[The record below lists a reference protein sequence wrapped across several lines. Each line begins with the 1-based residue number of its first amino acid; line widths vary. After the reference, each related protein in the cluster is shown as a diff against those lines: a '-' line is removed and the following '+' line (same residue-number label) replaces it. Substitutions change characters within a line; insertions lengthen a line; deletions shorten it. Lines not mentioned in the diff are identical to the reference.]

1 MKKLTALGAAALF
14 SAASFGHGHS
24 TQNWDA
30 YQTLAKD
37 INNTV
42 ATASLEELAK
52 KSEKLTKLSTMLL
65 PAFMKKHEI
74 CSEYLQAAL
83 AAADK
88 MTSLSLDDIEKDYHA
103 DGKLPPVKSA
113 ACYHAKDLLVHPATM
128 AVIAKTKSDS
138 KETREQI
145 EHELEE
151 VLEHFS
157 QVKVAAGL

>member
-1 MKKLTALGAAALF
+1 MKKLTILSAAALF
-14 SAASFGHGHS
+14 SSASFGHAHE
-24 TQNWDA
+24 THNWDA
-30 YQTLAKD
+30 YQTLADD

-42 ATASLEELAK
+42 STAPLEDLAK
-52 KSEKLTKLSTMLL
+52 KSEKLTELSTMLL

-74 CSEYLQAAL
+74 CTDYLKAAL
-83 AAADK
+83 AAADS

-113 ACYHAKDLLVHPATM
+113 SCYHAKDLLVHPATM
-128 AVIAKTKSDS
+128 AVIAKTKADS

-157 QVKVAAGL
+157 QVKVAAGI